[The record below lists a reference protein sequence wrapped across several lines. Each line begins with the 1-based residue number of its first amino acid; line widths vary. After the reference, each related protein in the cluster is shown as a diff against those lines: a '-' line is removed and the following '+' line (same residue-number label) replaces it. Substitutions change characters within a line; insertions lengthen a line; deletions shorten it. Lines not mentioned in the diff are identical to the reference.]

1 MCSSVA
7 CCVQN
12 SGVRP
17 ERWTG
22 PSLETWLSDTLDGVA
37 GVVAIGLVGAGLIGS
52 QGTPR
57 ILLALGFLLFVP
69 GRAIAANWDLPA
81 LRSQATV
88 SMLFS
93 LVILALLAAVTL
105 WAHYWHPIGLMQ
117 AEAGLSLAG
126 LAIAVA
132 RRHRYRRRD
141 TPVAGDSAP
150 PAARD
155 SAPPAAR
162 DSGAPVARDSGASL
176 SLGADSSGATEELRA
191 IMRGESAGTAAPHG
205 AADLGEITAP
215 INPPTTQQ

>member
-17 ERWTG
+17 ERRTG
-22 PSLETWLSDTLDGVA
+22 PSLETRLSDILDGVA
-37 GVVAIGLVGAGLIGS
+37 GVVAIGLVAAVLIGS

-69 GRAIAANWDLPA
+69 GRAITANWDQLA
-81 LRSQATV
+81 LRSQATM

-93 LVILALLAAVTL
+93 LVILALLATVTL

-117 AEAGLSLAG
+117 AEAGLSLVG
-126 LAIAVA
+126 LAVAAV

-141 TPVAGDSAP
+141 TPVVTAAGRVVSGGAVRSVSAQ
-150 PAARD
+150 
-155 SAPPAAR
+155 
-162 DSGAPVARDSGASL
+162 
-176 SLGADSSGATEELRA
+176 ELLIT
-191 IMRGESAGTAAPHG
+191 IMRGGPAGTAAPHG
-205 AADLGEITAP
+205 SADSAGIAP
-215 INPPTTQQ
+215 PADPPTAQQ